1 MVAMVNMVS
10 CTICPLQINKAN
22 MGKHMQMSHRE
33 HLIKRNKQ
41 IQAKVA
47 AKTKEDVDWDEEG
60 DDFFEDKPQLK
71 SKAPR
76 APRAIAPN
84 VSGVTI
90 APKLAGLSIMKT
102 GVQRNGL
109 QVTQVARPLSNL
121 NKSLPAKP
129 LQKPLLPKTA
139 QPVEATVT
147 CGICKK
153 VLFSKYLKVHMETS
167 HSGAVLPATQA
178 QLGSGNSKCT
188 VCAKE
193 MPGKYLQLH
202 MSQYHRDAMLQQVR
216 ARTGGIPLAKQNN
229 QFLKMLFFY
238 AGEAAS
244 PPAPPAG

>member
-1 MVAMVNMVS
+1 MS

-22 MGKHMQMSHRE
+22 MGRHMQMSHRE
-33 HLIKRNKQ
+33 HLIKKNKQ
-41 IQAKVA
+41 LQAKVA
-47 AKTKEDVDWDEEG
+47 SKTKSDVDWDEEG

-71 SKAPR
+71 SKAPKPI

-109 QVTQVARPLSNL
+109 QVSQVARPLSNL
-121 NKSLPAKP
+121 NKSLPTKP
-129 LQKPLLPKTA
+129 LQKPLLPKPA

-153 VLFSKYLKVHMETS
+153 VLFSKYLKVHMDTS
-167 HSGAVLPATQA
+167 HAGAVLPAAQT
-178 QLGSGNSKCT
+178 QLGGGSSRCG

-216 ARTGGIPLAKQNN
+216 AGSWLVHEVWLPYHNMALAKQ
-229 QFLKMLFFY
+229 QFLCKVQV
-238 AGEAAS
+238 
-244 PPAPPAG
+244 